1 MFGYNSHDC
10 HVMMMV
16 FLTITIWAIEPVHV
30 KVLITCLCYFFNTVS
45 QKVIDHK
52 ELDDLKAYMIETMC
66 MVEMCFPPFFDM
78 QQYLMIHLVDQILTL
93 GPLYL
98 YSIFPYERYLA
109 ELKSY
114 VQNRAHLE
122 GSIMEGYTT
131 EEVVECCADYVKDGK
146 MIGLLIPLHEGRLR
160 GRGRGRMGQK
170 SFDDRDYN
178 SVSEAHFSVLQQLE
192 IVAPYIEKHL
202 SELHRDNNGRTEAW
216 IMKEHR
222 RVFTTWL
229 MNKDIPTEDMMMKML
244 ASRPSSCVTT

>member
-1 MFGYNSHDC
+1 
-10 HVMMMV
+10 
-16 FLTITIWAIEPVHV
+16 
-30 KVLITCLCYFFNTVS
+30 
-45 QKVIDHK
+45 
-52 ELDDLKAYMIETMC
+52 
-66 MVEMCFPPFFDM
+66 
-78 QQYLMIHLVDQILTL
+78 MIHLVDQILTL

-109 ELKSY
+109 VLKSY
-114 VQNRAHLE
+114 VQNRAHPE

-131 EEVVECCADYVKDGK
+131 EEVVECCTDYVKDGK

-192 IVAPYIEKHL
+192 IVAPYIEEHL
-202 SELHRDNNGRTEAW
+202 SELRRDNNGRTEAW

-222 RVFTTWL
+222 RVFTIWL